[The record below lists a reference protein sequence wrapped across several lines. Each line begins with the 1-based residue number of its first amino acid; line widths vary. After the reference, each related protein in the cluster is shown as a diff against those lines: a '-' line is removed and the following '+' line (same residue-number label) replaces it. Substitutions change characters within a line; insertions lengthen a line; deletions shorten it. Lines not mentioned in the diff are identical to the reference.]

1 MMLDGRSMTASLCRG
16 EKQVDRGPRE
26 EGSGAYAVVRRGVP
40 TTGERRDT
48 KLIGTGLC

>member
-26 EGSGAYAVVRRGVP
+26 EGSGGVRGCMSRSP
-40 TTGERRDT
+40 DDRER
-48 KLIGTGLC
+48 